1 MVAGTGVLVYN
12 KFQFQHS
19 AMVETTT
26 ATEQT
31 EPVAKAVEPIKYS
44 NFSEELEE
52 IKTSTT
58 EVVQQLPIDN
68 EVKTTI
74 LISVEDNIKKLLS
87 KLASKEEIGWGID
100 ANPENFKHL
109 PNSITG
115 VIVYYIIKGIR
126 EEFGFEFEKQPKCL
140 TYNTSKF
147 DKKVAGKKRLL
158 TREQKNEL
166 LAKTQMSYYDS
177 RISSGEMTIESAMYA
192 IKEAYERVQAF
203 KDIGYILPPEKTK
216 YPYFTDEVNS

>member
-1 MVAGTGVLVYN
+1 
-12 KFQFQHS
+12 
-19 AMVETTT
+19 MVETTT
-26 ATEQT
+26 PTEQT
-31 EPVAKAVEPIKYS
+31 SKIG
-44 NFSEELEE
+44 FSDFAEKLDEV
-52 IKTSTT
+52 KSSTA

-100 ANPENFKHL
+100 TSPEEFQHL

-115 VIVYYIIKGIR
+115 VIVHYIIKGIKDD
-126 EEFGFEFEKQPKCL
+126 FGFEFEKQPKCL
-140 TYNTSKF
+140 TYNQSKF

-166 LAKTQMSYYDS
+166 LAKTQMSYYDDK
-177 RISSGEMTIESAMYA
+177 ISSSEMTIESAMYA
-192 IKEAYERVQAF
+192 IKDAYERVRAF

-216 YPYFTDEVNS
+216 YPYFIDEAQGSDA

>member
-1 MVAGTGVLVYN
+1 
-12 KFQFQHS
+12 
-19 AMVETTT
+19 MVETT
-26 ATEQT
+26 ASVEQT
-31 EPVAKAVEPIKYS
+31 SKVGFPDFVEQM
-44 NFSEELEE
+44 EEV
-52 IKTSTT
+52 KSSTT

-100 ANPENFKHL
+100 TSPEEFQHL

-115 VIVYYIIKGIR
+115 VIVYYIIKGIKDD
-126 EEFGFEFEKQPKCL
+126 FGFEFEKQPKCL
-140 TYNTSKF
+140 TYNISKF

-166 LAKTQMSYYDS
+166 LAKTQMSYYDD
-177 RISSGEMTIESAMYA
+177 RISSGGMTIESAMNS
-192 IKEAYERVQAF
+192 IKEAYEQVKAF
-203 KDIGYILPPEKTK
+203 QEIGYMLPPEKTK
-216 YPYFTDEVNS
+216 YPYFIDEATKEQA

>member
-1 MVAGTGVLVYN
+1 
-12 KFQFQHS
+12 
-19 AMVETTT
+19 MVETT
-26 ATEQT
+26 ASVEQT
-31 EPVAKAVEPIKYS
+31 SEVG
-44 NFSEELEE
+44 FSDFADKLEE
-52 IKTSTT
+52 VKSSTA

-74 LISVEDNIKKLLS
+74 LISVEENIKKLLS

-100 ANPENFKHL
+100 TSPEEFQHL

-126 EEFGFEFEKQPKCL
+126 EDFGFEFEKQPKCL
-140 TYNTSKF
+140 TYNISKF

-166 LAKTQMSYYDS
+166 LAKTQMSYYDDK
-177 RISSGEMTIESAMYA
+177 ISTGEMTIESAMYA
-192 IKEAYERVQAF
+192 IKDAYERVQSF
-203 KDIGYILPPEKTK
+203 KEIGYILPPEKTK
-216 YPYFTDEVNS
+216 YPYFINEIGEQ

>member
-1 MVAGTGVLVYN
+1 MGA
-12 KFQFQHS
+12 
-19 AMVETTT
+19 TTT
-26 ATEQT
+26 TTEKI
-31 EPVAKAVEPIKYS
+31 E
-44 NFSEELEE
+44 FSDFAEKLEE
-52 IKTSTT
+52 VKTSTT

-87 KLASKEEIGWGID
+87 KLASKEEIGWGVD
-100 ANPENFKHL
+100 ANPEDFKHL

-115 VIVYYIIKGIR
+115 VIVHYIIKGIK
-126 EEFGFEFEKQPKCL
+126 EDFGFEFEKQPKCL
-140 TYNTSKF
+140 TYNISKF

-166 LAKTQMSYYDS
+166 LSKTQMSYYDDK
-177 RISSGEMTIESAMYA
+177 ISSGEMTIESAMYA
-192 IKEAYERVQAF
+192 IKDAYERVQAF

-216 YPYFTDEVNS
+216 YPYFIDEAEGSDA

>member
-1 MVAGTGVLVYN
+1 
-12 KFQFQHS
+12 
-19 AMVETTT
+19 MVETT
-26 ATEQT
+26 ASVEQT
-31 EPVAKAVEPIKYS
+31 SKVGFPDFVEQM
-44 NFSEELEE
+44 EEV
-52 IKTSTT
+52 KSSTT

-100 ANPENFKHL
+100 TSPEEFQHL

-115 VIVYYIIKGIR
+115 VIVYYIIKGIKDD
-126 EEFGFEFEKQPKCL
+126 FGFEFEKQPKCL
-140 TYNTSKF
+140 TYNISKF

-166 LAKTQMSYYDS
+166 LAKTQMSYYDDK
-177 RISSGEMTIESAMYA
+177 ISTGEMTIESAMYA
-192 IKEAYERVQAF
+192 IKDAYERVQAF
-203 KDIGYILPPEKTK
+203 KEIGYILPPEKTK
-216 YPYFTDEVNS
+216 YPYFIDEATKEQV

>member
-1 MVAGTGVLVYN
+1 
-12 KFQFQHS
+12 
-19 AMVETTT
+19 MVETTT
-26 ATEQT
+26 PTEQT
-31 EPVAKAVEPIKYS
+31 KKVVSEVRPIG
-44 NFSEELEE
+44 FSDFADKLEE
-52 IKTSTT
+52 VKSSTA

-74 LISVEDNIKKLLS
+74 LISVEANIKELLS
-87 KLASKEEIGWGID
+87 KLASKQEIGWGID
-100 ANPENFKHL
+100 KSPEDFQHL

-115 VIVYYIIKGIR
+115 VIVHYIIKGIK

-140 TYNTSKF
+140 TYNISKF

-166 LAKTQMSYYDS
+166 LAKTQMSYYDDK
-177 RISSGEMTIESAMYA
+177 ISSGEMTIESAMYA
-192 IKEAYERVQAF
+192 IKDAYERVQAF

-216 YPYFTDEVNS
+216 YPYFIDEAQSNNTTSS

>member
-1 MVAGTGVLVYN
+1 
-12 KFQFQHS
+12 
-19 AMVETTT
+19 MVETT
-26 ATEQT
+26 ASVEQT
-31 EPVAKAVEPIKYS
+31 SKVGFPDFVEQM
-44 NFSEELEE
+44 EEV
-52 IKTSTT
+52 KSSTT

-100 ANPENFKHL
+100 TSPEEFQHL

-115 VIVYYIIKGIR
+115 VIVYYIIKGIKDD
-126 EEFGFEFEKQPKCL
+126 FGFEFEKQPKCL
-140 TYNTSKF
+140 TYNISKF

-166 LAKTQMSYYDS
+166 LAKTQMSYYDDK
-177 RISSGEMTIESAMYA
+177 ISTGEMTIESAMYA
-192 IKEAYERVQAF
+192 IKDAYERVQAF

-216 YPYFTDEVNS
+216 YPYFIDEAEGSDA

>member
-1 MVAGTGVLVYN
+1 
-12 KFQFQHS
+12 
-19 AMVETTT
+19 MVETT
-26 ATEQT
+26 ASVEQT
-31 EPVAKAVEPIKYS
+31 SKVGFSDFVEQI
-44 NFSEELEE
+44 EEV
-52 IKTSTT
+52 KSSTT

-100 ANPENFKHL
+100 ISPEEFQHL

-126 EEFGFEFEKQPKCL
+126 EDFGFEFEKQPKCL
-140 TYNTSKF
+140 TYNISKF

-166 LAKTQMSYYDS
+166 LAKTQMSYYDDK
-177 RISSGEMTIESAMYA
+177 ISTGEMTIESAMYA
-192 IKEAYERVQAF
+192 IKDAYERVQSF
-203 KDIGYILPPEKTK
+203 KEIGYILPPEKTK
-216 YPYFTDEVNS
+216 YPYFINEIGEQ